1 MTEDNHAGI
10 QLTQCTGL
18 LAVMPYA
25 ILAACVV
32 SAVGERTAPDLQM
45 WALFDTNVGAGLPL
59 VPFSL
64 SFHCLVD
71 NLLLVSC
78 KTLWKCEAHK
88 FVRHCSAEQSEYC

>member
-64 SFHCLVD
+64 TFHCLVITFYWCPAKRCGNVRPT
-71 NLLLVSC
+71 NL
-78 KTLWKCEAHK
+78 
-88 FVRHCSAEQSEYC
+88 